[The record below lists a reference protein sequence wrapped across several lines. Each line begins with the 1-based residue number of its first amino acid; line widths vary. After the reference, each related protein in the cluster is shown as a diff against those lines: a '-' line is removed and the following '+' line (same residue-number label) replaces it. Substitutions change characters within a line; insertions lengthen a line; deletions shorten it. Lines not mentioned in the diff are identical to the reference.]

1 MTTPSHFA
9 AGMLTD
15 WLEHRRDDRPSRADR
30 RAARMS
36 RAAGRPQAAASAM
49 IEPVP
54 PAVTVSR
61 AGARRSR
68 IMHVRERAALAR
80 RTSLTDGLD
89 P

>member
-36 RAAGRPQAAASAM
+36 RAAGRAQAAASAKV
-49 IEPVP
+49 EQVP
-54 PAVTVSR
+54 PAATTV

-68 IMHVRERAALAR
+68 IMHVRERAALAG